1 MMSFEKVQKQ
11 IASQLNVKPETIK
24 PETDIVKD
32 LKADSLDV
40 VEMIMALEEEFKI
53 TIPEDKV
60 MQLKTAG
67 DIAVFI
73 DSLKK

>member
-1 MMSFEKVQKQ
+1 MSFEKVQKQ
-11 IASQLNVKPETIK
+11 IASQLNVKPETVK
-24 PETDIVKD
+24 LETDIIKD

-60 MQLKTAG
+60 TQLKTVG
-67 DIAVFI
+67 DIVSFI
-73 DSLKK
+73 DSVKK